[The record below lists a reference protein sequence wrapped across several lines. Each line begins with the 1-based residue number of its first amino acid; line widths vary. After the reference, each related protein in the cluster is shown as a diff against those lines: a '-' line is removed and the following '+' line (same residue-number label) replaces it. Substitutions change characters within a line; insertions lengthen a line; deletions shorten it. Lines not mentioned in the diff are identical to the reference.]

1 LSRAAVLPI
10 EKGGSWRQDA
20 PGHGRNYLGNNFAG
34 HVGTAKP
41 CSSYLW
47 SRTVAVTTRPAKQR
61 KRSMAMR
68 FMVIV
73 KADNNSEAG
82 IMPSTEL
89 LTAMGKFNEEMV
101 KAGVMLA
108 GEGLH
113 PTSKGARIKY
123 SGKERTVTN
132 GPFNATGDLVSGFW
146 LIQTKSR
153 EEAIE
158 WMKRAPFD
166 AGSEIEIRQVF
177 DAEDFGEALT
187 PELREQEGRLRSR
200 AAKK

>member
-1 LSRAAVLPI
+1 
-10 EKGGSWRQDA
+10 
-20 PGHGRNYLGNNFAG
+20 
-34 HVGTAKP
+34 
-41 CSSYLW
+41 
-47 SRTVAVTTRPAKQR
+47 
-61 KRSMAMR
+61 MR

-82 IMPSTEL
+82 VMPSTEL

-123 SGKERTVTN
+123 SGKQRTVSN
-132 GPFNATGDLVSGFW
+132 GPFAVTGDLVAGFW
-146 LIQTKSR
+146 LIQVKSR
-153 EEAIE
+153 DEAIE

-166 AGSEIEIRQVF
+166 GGAEIEIRQVF

-187 PELREQEGRLRSR
+187 PELREQEQRLR
-200 AAKK
+200 AQGAKK